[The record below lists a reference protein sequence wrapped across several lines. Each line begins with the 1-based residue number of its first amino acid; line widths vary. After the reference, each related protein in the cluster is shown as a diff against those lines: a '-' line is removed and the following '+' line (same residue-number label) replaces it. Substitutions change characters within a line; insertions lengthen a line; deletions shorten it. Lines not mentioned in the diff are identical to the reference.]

1 MPRFSY
7 DTIWIWLLFTVGD
20 IRLGLLYAALPRE
33 RNKKVS
39 LFGGFNSNFSS
50 NSWTVIGGEFTQPD
64 NSIET
69 KANSISVSQSIA
81 TYCDYC
87 VPASVLLC
95 IDFRSYSIHK
105 KNLLLMVLATK
116 YWYTF
121 SVGLLH
127 SNVIKVNV
135 NRCQLNRV
143 LFPLLSNLWEAGILG
158 GNYA

>member
-1 MPRFSY
+1 
-7 DTIWIWLLFTVGD
+7 
-20 IRLGLLYAALPRE
+20 
-33 RNKKVS
+33 
-39 LFGGFNSNFSS
+39 
-50 NSWTVIGGEFTQPD
+50 
-64 NSIET
+64 
-69 KANSISVSQSIA
+69 
-81 TYCDYC
+81 
-87 VPASVLLC
+87 
-95 IDFRSYSIHK
+95 
-105 KNLLLMVLATK
+105 MVLATK